1 MHNPYGSCSRKD
13 RPHGTGNTLR
23 QLALFC
29 VVLGTLAAA
38 SPPAAA
44 SIDRD
49 ARHVG
54 HSLGTAAREV
64 GHKAKH
70 VGLAIGHAAKKAGLE
85 VGHAA
90 KAGGLAFWHA
100 VKGHHH

>member
-1 MHNPYGSCSRKD
+1 MHDPYKSGSRKD
-13 RPHGTGNTLR
+13 RTTSTLR
-23 QLALFC
+23 ALALLC
-29 VVLGTLAAA
+29 VVLGALATA
-38 SPPAAA
+38 SPHA
-44 SIDRD
+44 SADINHGVR
-49 ARHVG
+49 RVG

-90 KAGGLAFWHA
+90 KVGGLAFWHA
-100 VKGHHH
+100 VKGHPHHR

>member
-1 MHNPYGSCSRKD
+1 MRTHYRHTARRYPWSRT
-13 RPHGTGNTLR
+13 PGGLR
-23 QLALFC
+23 RLVLLG
-29 VVLGTLAAA
+29 VVLGSFVLTSAPA
-38 SPPAAA
+38 SAG
-44 SIDRD
+44 IDRD

-54 HSLGTAAREV
+54 HTLGTAAREV

-70 VGLAIGHAAKKAGLE
+70 IGLAIGHEAKKAGLA

-100 VKGHHH
+100 VKGRH

>member
-1 MHNPYGSCSRKD
+1 MHIPYRSSSWRD
-13 RPHGTGNTLR
+13 RLNSVAGALR
-23 QLALFC
+23 HLALLS
-29 VVLGTLAAA
+29 VVLGALAAA
-38 SPPAAA
+38 SPPASAN
-44 SIDRD
+44 IDHD

-54 HSLGTAAREV
+54 HSLGAAAREV

-70 VGLAIGHAAKKAGLE
+70 VGLAIGHEAKHVGLAI
-85 VGHAA
+85 GHAA